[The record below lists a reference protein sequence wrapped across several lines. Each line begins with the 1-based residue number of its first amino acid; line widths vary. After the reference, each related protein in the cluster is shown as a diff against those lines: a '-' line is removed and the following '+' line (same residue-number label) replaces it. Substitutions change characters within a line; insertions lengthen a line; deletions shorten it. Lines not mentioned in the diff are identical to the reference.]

1 MPKYK
6 PQNIPQNGAQK
17 KAEDMTTKKTRGCDH
32 KKNTKYKNTT
42 TKKSRGC
49 DHKRKHKIQKHTTK
63 RSTKKSRGYC
73 LKMPKCKPDKT
84 RNTKI

>member
-32 KKNTKYKNTT
+32 KK
-42 TKKSRGC
+42 
-49 DHKRKHKIQKHTTK
+49 KHKI
-63 RSTKKSRGYC
+63 
-73 LKMPKCKPDKT
+73 
-84 RNTKI
+84 